1 MAFLKAN
8 DIVELAM
15 QLEKNGEAYYRAV
28 AKKAKTPEVQA
39 LFEDLAEQEVMH
51 YKVFSKL
58 SQAVKESPMMTDE
71 EWDEYMKYLEATV
84 QNAFFEGPDKA
95 LAAADK
101 VVDEKE
107 AIRKALGFEKETLLF
122 FYDLRDA
129 VPAAHREFVEKVAD
143 EEKKHIRRLAK
154 ML

>member
-8 DIVELAM
+8 DIVDLAM
-15 QLEKNGEAYYRAV
+15 QVELNGEAYYRAV
-28 AKKAKTPEVQA
+28 AKKATAAKVKA
-39 LFEDLAEQEVMH
+39 LFEDLADQEVMH

-58 SQAVKESPMMTDE
+58 AQSVKESPMMTDE
-71 EWDEYMKYLEATV
+71 EWEEYIKYLNVTV
-84 QNAFFEGPDKA
+84 QSAFFEGQDKA
-95 LAAADK
+95 LAEAEE
-101 VVDEKE
+101 VGDEKE

>member
-8 DIVELAM
+8 DIVDLAM
-15 QLEKNGEAYYRAV
+15 QVELNGEAYYRAV
-28 AKKAKTPEVQA
+28 AKKAKTAQVKA
-39 LFEDLAEQEVMH
+39 LFEDLADQEVMH

-58 SQAVKESPMMTDE
+58 SQSVKESPIMTDE

-84 QNAFFEGPDKA
+84 QSSFFEGPDKA
-95 LAAADK
+95 LAAAED
-101 VVDEKE
+101 VGDEKE
-107 AIRKALGFEKETLLF
+107 AIRKAMGFEKETLLF